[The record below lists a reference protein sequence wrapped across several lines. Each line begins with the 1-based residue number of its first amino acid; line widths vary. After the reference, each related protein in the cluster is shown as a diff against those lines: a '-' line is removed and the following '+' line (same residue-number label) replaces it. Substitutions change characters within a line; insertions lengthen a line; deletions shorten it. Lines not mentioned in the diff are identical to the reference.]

1 MARFLSALLLAALLA
16 AGSPEARAGASFG
29 AQAAS
34 GENKPKKAKKVWTN
48 DDLEQLRGTAPVTV
62 AGAPATPSGAAAKGA
77 GEEAAG
83 GEEKGP
89 YVKEKDPKWYGQ
101 RMASLRE
108 ELDKTEKE
116 ISRLRN
122 FLRNPSSGQAGLAL
136 GQENARLS
144 PANQIDQLER
154 QREKIRRQM
163 DDLEA
168 EARRNGISPG
178 ALR

>member
-1 MARFLSALLLAALLA
+1 MARFLSAFFLAVLVA
-16 AGSPEARAGASFG
+16 AGPAEARAGAGFG
-29 AQAAS
+29 AQTAT
-34 GENKPKKAKKVWTN
+34 GQKPKKAKKVWTN
-48 DDLEQLRGTAPVTV
+48 DDLEQLRGTAPVSV
-62 AGAPATPSGAAAKGA
+62 PGGAGTPEGTAAKGA

-89 YVKEKDPKWYGQ
+89 YVKEKDPKWYAQ
-101 RMASLRE
+101 RMASLRD
-108 ELDKTEKE
+108 ELDRTDKE

-122 FLRNPSSGQAGLAL
+122 FLQNPSSGQAGMAL

-144 PANQIDQLER
+144 PANQIDQLQR
-154 QREKIRRQM
+154 QREKISRQM
-163 DDLEA
+163 SDLET